1 MKTDAEI
8 DTLPEAHAEIVRY
21 VEAGYRITCHP
32 GILPALPIPAAVA
45 AFASHYPAPA
55 SPPALW
61 ITTLSVH
68 AAKTGSK
75 TGAILKRKHPM
86 KSWD

>member
-32 GILPALPIPAAVA
+32 GILPALPIPAAVRSIRKPLPS
-45 AFASHYPAPA
+45 ASKPAR
-55 SPPALW
+55 
-61 ITTLSVH
+61 SVDNH
-68 AAKTGSK
+68 PIRARSQD
-75 TGAILKRKHPM
+75 RK
-86 KSWD
+86 